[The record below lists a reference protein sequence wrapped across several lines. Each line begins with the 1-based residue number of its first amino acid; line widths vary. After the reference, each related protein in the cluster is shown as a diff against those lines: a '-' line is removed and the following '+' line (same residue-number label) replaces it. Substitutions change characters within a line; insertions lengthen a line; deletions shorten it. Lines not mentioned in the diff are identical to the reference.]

1 MLPYGRAS
9 GLLTGETFMAIRI
22 DGREAGQLREVRI
35 HPGFME
41 NAEGS
46 ALIEIGKTR
55 VICTATVENRVP
67 RHLEGSGKGWLTAEY
82 AMLPRSS
89 SQRISRERDG
99 VKGRS
104 QEIQRL
110 IGRSLRTI
118 FDMDKFGARTILVD
132 CDVLQADGGTR
143 TASVTGAYVAV
154 ALALERLK
162 VERKVTTELLKDSVS
177 AVSVGVVEGRA
188 VLDLCYLED
197 AQAEVDMNV
206 VLTGQGDFVEIQ
218 GTAETQPFG
227 AQRLEEMLQLA
238 RTGAE
243 QLRGIQLEAL
253 KRGS

>member
-1 MLPYGRAS
+1 M
-9 GLLTGETFMAIRI
+9 IRV
-22 DGREAGQLREVRI
+22 DGREPNQMREMRI
-35 HPGFME
+35 TPGFME

-67 RHLEGSGKGWLTAEY
+67 RHLEGAGKGWLTAEY
-82 AMLPRSS
+82 SMLPRSS
-89 SQRISRERDG
+89 SQRIARERNG

-118 FDMDKFGARTILVD
+118 FDMDKFGSRTILID

-143 TASVTGAYVAV
+143 TASISGAYVAL
-154 ALALERLK
+154 ALALEKLK
-162 VERKVTTELLKDSVS
+162 VERKVTTELLKDSVA
-177 AVSVGVVEGRA
+177 AVSVGVVEDQA

-206 VLTGQGDFVEIQ
+206 VLTGRGDFVEIQ

-227 AQRLEEMLQLA
+227 AKRLEEMLQLA
-238 RTGAE
+238 RTGAA
-243 QLRGIQLEAL
+243 QLQELQLKAL
-253 KRGS
+253 TQSS

>member
-1 MLPYGRAS
+1 M
-9 GLLTGETFMAIRI
+9 IRV
-22 DGREAGQLREVRI
+22 DGREADQLREVRI

-82 AMLPRSS
+82 SMLPRSS
-89 SQRISRERDG
+89 AQRIQRERNG

-104 QEIQRL
+104 HEMQRL

-118 FDMDKFGARTILVD
+118 FDLDKFGARTILVD

-162 VERKVTTELLKDSVS
+162 SERKVSTELLKDSVS
-177 AVSVGVVEGRA
+177 AVSVGVVEGEP

-206 VLTGQGDFVEIQ
+206 VLTGQGEFVEIQ
-218 GTAETQPFG
+218 GTAETRPFD
-227 AQRLEEMLQLA
+227 AQRLEAMLALA
-238 RTGAE
+238 RIGANR
-243 QLRGIQLEAL
+243 LRELQLEAIG
-253 KRGS
+253 RPG